1 MADILYFSRDTK
13 LFVEI
18 GSAVWEMPVLD
29 GFSFSQGSNS
39 TEVTLAEMESST
51 GVSRRGRA
59 YFNDSLAPA
68 EWSFSTYVRPFKSAG
83 TGPGAVDTV
92 ANKHHAVEEV
102 LWALMVGDAAYASST
117 FTGFTTDTT
126 DSDITFANSNKSTL
140 GTANLYFVM
149 GGTNSVVYK
158 LTGAV
163 VNEAT
168 LDFDI
173 DGLATINWSGFAATI
188 TEDSAPTRTLYEDI
202 TATDNFIRN
211 RLTQLTITA
220 GDTSVF
226 PGKGIGALT
235 DTTIT
240 NGGTGYTSAPT
251 VAFSGGGGSGAAA
264 TAIVNAAG
272 VVTGITI
279 TATGSSY
286 TSAPTIAF
294 TGGAGSG
301 AAATATIADGIY
313 NLTLTGGSVTISN
326 NMTFIT
332 PEELGTVN
340 VPVGHVTGA
349 RSVSGNFTCY
359 LNLDTT
365 GGNVGTST
373 DFYEDL
379 TSAAARAKI
388 TNSFATT
395 FKIGG
400 ASATPRLELSM
411 PTAHFEIPSHSID
424 DVISMETNFHG
435 LPVTISDTDEL
446 TLKYIG
452 A

>member
-18 GSAVWEMPVLD
+18 GSAIWEMPVLD

-83 TGPGAVDTV
+83 TGAGAVDTV

-117 FTGFTTDTT
+117 FTGFTTDAT

-140 GTANLYFVM
+140 GTANFYFVM

-188 TEDSAPTRTLYEDI
+188 TEDSAPTRTLFEDI
-202 TATDNFIRN
+202 TSTDNFIRN

-220 GDTSVF
+220 ADTTTF
-226 PGKGIGALT
+226 PGASS
-235 DTTIT
+235 
-240 NGGTGYTSAPT
+240 NG
-251 VAFSGGGGSGAAA
+251 V
-264 TAIVNAAG
+264 
-272 VVTGITI
+272 
-279 TATGSSY
+279 
-286 TSAPTIAF
+286 
-294 TGGAGSG
+294 
-301 AAATATIADGIY
+301 Y

-359 LNLDTT
+359 LNLSTT

-379 TSAAARAKI
+379 TSVAARAKI
-388 TNSFATT
+388 SNSFATT

-400 ASATPRLELSM
+400 AAATPRLELAM
-411 PTAHFEIPSHSID
+411 AQAHFEIPAHSID

-435 LPVTISDTDEL
+435 LPATISDTDEL
-446 TLKYIG
+446 TLKYVG

>member
-18 GSAVWEMPVLD
+18 GSAIWEMPVLD

-83 TGPGAVDTV
+83 TGLGAVDTV
-92 ANKHHAVEEV
+92 ANNHHAVEEV

-202 TATDNFIRN
+202 TSTDNFIRN

-220 GDTSVF
+220 ADTTTF
-226 PGKGIGALT
+226 PGANS
-235 DTTIT
+235 D
-240 NGGTGYTSAPT
+240 
-251 VAFSGGGGSGAAA
+251 
-264 TAIVNAAG
+264 G
-272 VVTGITI
+272 V
-279 TATGSSY
+279 
-286 TSAPTIAF
+286 
-294 TGGAGSG
+294 
-301 AAATATIADGIY
+301 Y

-349 RSVSGNFTCY
+349 RSISGNFTCY
-359 LNLDTT
+359 LNLDTI

-388 TNSFATT
+388 TNSFATS

-400 ASATPRLELSM
+400 ATGTPRLELAM
-411 PTAHFEIPSHSID
+411 AQAHFEIPSHSID

-435 LPVTISDTDEL
+435 LPATISDTDEL
-446 TLKYIG
+446 TLKYVG